1 MAKTPIPSLHF
12 VDACSDC
19 GYRQVTLPEPLPLL
33 GDDFDWLVRDYDGF
47 RLSMLEEMAARFPE
61 RRRWTPA
68 DMEVVLI
75 ESLSV
80 VLDQLSDMLD
90 RVQSEAFLAT
100 ARRPESVRRL
110 LNMIGFDSVS
120 LAKEQANIPQPI
132 GTVGEDIEQ
141 KRTRLSK
148 FQHSFKLFLNQ
159 YPQRLAMLTAS
170 QQDDLAVFIQTPKLA
185 TAAQLESVQYF
196 IDIAPDFVQRSRNNQ
211 LERFWQLHPRE
222 MNLAR
227 EQGPK
232 AIHSQK
238 RMVTMADYAQ
248 RMTEHPLVLR
258 AHCYGQW
265 SGSWNSLYVAV
276 VLTNNIPLDQALE
289 QDLIGSEASLL
300 TLQSD
305 IEHFNLQQQL
315 SPINW
320 NHKLTARSL
329 LKPFLDANRMVAQE
343 VFLQDAELVG
353 INISVSIRV
362 SEHYFRSEIRQAVEH
377 SLSTGLNGFFAP
389 GRLQFGED
397 LHSSDVIE
405 VLMALDGVVAVCLNQ
420 FKRVGRRY
428 PNQADAGLIELSGLQ
443 IATCNNDT
451 SNPEYGALR
460 CVLHG
465 GRRG

>member
-1 MAKTPIPSLHF
+1 MAKTPTPSLHF

-19 GYRQVTLPEPLPLL
+19 GYRQVTLPEPLPVL

-47 RLSMLEEMAARFPE
+47 RLSMLEEIAARFPE

-148 FQHSFKLFLNQ
+148 FQHSFKLFVNQ
-159 YPQRLAMLTAS
+159 YPQRLAMLTPS
-170 QQDDLAVFIQTPKLA
+170 QQDGLAVFIQAPKLA

-222 MNLAR
+222 MKLAK

-265 SGSWNSLYVAV
+265 SGSWNSLSVAV
-276 VLTNNIPLDQALE
+276 VLTNNIPIDQAIE
-289 QDLIGSEASLL
+289 PDLIGSAASVI
-300 TLQSD
+300 TPQSD
-305 IEHFNLQQQL
+305 IELFNLQQQL

-320 NHKLTARSL
+320 NNNPTARSL
-329 LKPFLDANRMVAQE
+329 LKPFLEANRMVAQE

-362 SEHYFRSEIRQAVEH
+362 SGHYFRSEIRHAVEQ

-405 VLMALDGVVAVCLNQ
+405 VLMALDGVDAVCLNQ

-428 PNQADAGLIELSGLQ
+428 SNQADAGLIELSGLQ
-443 IATCNNDT
+443 IATCNNDP